1 MTGKVVLSVVDS
13 LMCVVLNVGE
23 KQMLYRE
30 SVFTT
35 ECITL

>member
-1 MTGKVVLSVVDS
+1 MTGKVVLSVADS

-23 KQMLYRE
+23 KHMLYRE
-30 SVFTT
+30 SVGTT